1 MWGSNSQPQ
10 DQELHALP
18 TESARY
24 LSTSVISNDAED
36 LVKYLLAIW
45 ISAFVKCSVKVLAQ
59 FSIRLSVFFVLIC
72 KACYIYQIEVPR
84 QINALQIL
92 SVCDLLLA
100 FFMMCFDEQKFF
112 ILVEFNF
119 SIFFFMVKVFVSC
132 LKNLC

>member
-72 KACYIYQIEVPR
+72 KACYIY
-84 QINALQIL
+84 
-92 SVCDLLLA
+92 
-100 FFMMCFDEQKFF
+100 
-112 ILVEFNF
+112 
-119 SIFFFMVKVFVSC
+119 
-132 LKNLC
+132 